1 VVKLLLDKGA
11 DVNAQGGEYGNALQA
26 AAYKGREGIV
36 KILTKQHA
44 DVNKEDFQGRLV
56 LHFAM
61 RGNQPSMIQYL
72 LSISARANWTY
83 TDQQG
88 CSALHFAASG
98 GSVQAVK
105 LVISSGIDINIS
117 DTNGWTPLHWACR
130 NGDVDTV
137 RLLTDSG
144 ANLHSKNIQGQ
155 TPLDVAIFCNNGS
168 LMFILSQFN
177 GSISTEIKQVTLAL
191 ATEHNNYCDSC
202 LYVSRV
208 LAPP

>member
-11 DVNAQGGEYGNALQA
+11 DIHAQGREYSNALQA
-26 AAYKGREGIV
+26 AAYRGRKGIV
-36 KILTKQHA
+36 KILTKKHA

-72 LSISARANWTY
+72 LSIGARADWTY

-98 GSVQAVK
+98 VSVQAVK

-117 DTNGWTPLHWACR
+117 DTNG
-130 NGDVDTV
+130 
-137 RLLTDSG
+137 
-144 ANLHSKNIQGQ
+144 
-155 TPLDVAIFCNNGS
+155 
-168 LMFILSQFN
+168 
-177 GSISTEIKQVTLAL
+177 
-191 ATEHNNYCDSC
+191 
-202 LYVSRV
+202 
-208 LAPP
+208 